1 MELDIQVV
9 VLSYL
14 LWVIGNKMSPHVK
27 TGLRMRGSRTWEA
40 RARRREAGIGMYL
53 PVEAD
58 GASLLGLHTVV
69 F

>member
-1 MELDIQVV
+1 MRVRGYGKEL
-9 VLSYL
+9 
-14 LWVIGNKMSPHVK
+14 SPHKK
-27 TGLRMRGSRTWEA
+27 TGLRMRGPGAWEV
-40 RARRREAGIGMYL
+40 RARRREAGVGMYL

>member
-1 MELDIQVV
+1 MKGYE
-9 VLSYL
+9 
-14 LWVIGNKMSPHVK
+14 KEMCPHVK